1 MEKQQKF
8 SFMAALFQLLMAA
21 VVVGLWTKYR
31 SSLPTL
37 FMLQGANALFIGFVI
52 SVLAWRHNALAW
64 KAFAEKRNRELSTT
78 EKNIFDENESFAG
91 RLEKSFLQFN
101 KALLP
106 VVLVLISALEVYFS
120 IEVYFSEA
128 PELVPSKLTMLVPVA
143 VFYSLSLLL
152 FLLGKFTSGLA
163 HNEKQ
168 VFLKPVCGYLLY
180 GSFTLF
186 LGATCALLYHFNV
199 TQPVSWFVNFSVV
212 FSCLLA
218 VERML
223 LWLVDLYRPKS
234 SAEVYQPV
242 YESRILAL
250 FSQPKGVLGN
260 LAAMVE
266 YQFGIKV
273 SESLFASSIKKI
285 VLPYVCIQVLTLFAL
300 SSFTYIKPH
309 ENALKM
315 SWGDERFELLS
326 PGLHLTAP
334 WPVSSVERF
343 DVQRVK
349 EINLTPSKKFAD
361 AEEES
366 VIDSWDL
373 KKYDELLNM
382 SSQVSDS
389 KKVTQNL
396 AVLNVKLSY
405 RISDVLKYR
414 SAYIDTEKALLMS
427 GRKVLSQE
435 LLESDFDKILK
446 GGLAEF
452 TDRLKNKLSVLAD
465 AEYGIEIIDVSIIN
479 FQPPADVAPI
489 YQDVYAASQD
499 KIRFLTEAKKY
510 NSSLLNQAELEAD
523 KMLKSQ
529 QAQTILKKM
538 LLEKELEAF
547 KAQSSMFRKM
557 PILFRAVAQMNAL
570 EEVLKDVRKVVNLT
584 EAKNEVIT
592 LELKKAT
599 PDLLELE

>member
-242 YESRILAL
+242 YESWILAL

>member
-8 SFMAALFQLLMAA
+8 SFMAALFQLFMAA
-21 VVVGLWTKYR
+21 IVIGLWIKYR
-31 SSLPTL
+31 ASLPSL
-37 FMLQGANALFIGFVI
+37 FMLQGANALFIGFII

-64 KAFAEKRNRELSTT
+64 KAFAEKRDRELSSS

-106 VVLVLISALEVYFS
+106 VVLILISALEVFLS
-120 IEVYFSEA
+120 LRLYFSEV
-128 PELVPSKLTMLVPVA
+128 PELVQSKSTILVPVA

-163 HNEKQ
+163 HNERQ

-186 LGATCALLYHFNV
+186 VGATCALLYHFEV
-199 TQPVSWFVNFSVV
+199 EQPISWFVSCSVI

-234 SAEVYQPV
+234 STEVYQPV

-266 YQFGIKV
+266 YQFGVKV
-273 SESLFASSIKKI
+273 SESLFASSLKKI

-315 SWGDERFELLS
+315 SWGDQSFELLP
-326 PGLHLTAP
+326 PGLHITAP
-334 WPVSSVERF
+334 WPISSVERF
-343 DVQRVK
+343 DVQRIK
-349 EINLTPSKKFAD
+349 ELNLTPSQKFD
-361 AEEES
+361 EAEEES

-382 SSQVSDS
+382 GSQVSDGN
-389 KKVTQNL
+389 KVTQNL

-414 SAYIDTEKALLMS
+414 SAYIDSEKALLMS
-427 GRKVLSQE
+427 GRKVLSQA
-435 LLESDFDKILK
+435 LLESSFSETLQN
-446 GGLAEF
+446 GLGEF
-452 TDRLKNKLSVLAD
+452 TAQLKEKLSALAD
-465 AEYGIEIIDVSIIN
+465 AEYGIEIIDVAIVN

-499 KIRFLTEAKKY
+499 KLRFITEAEKY
-510 NSSLLNQAELEAD
+510 NSSLLNLAELEAD
-523 KMLKSQ
+523 KMLKNQ
-529 QAQTILKKM
+529 KAETVLKKM

-547 KAQSSMFRKM
+547 KAQSAMFRKM

-570 EEVLKDVRKVVNLT
+570 EGVLRDVRKVVNLT